1 MNKLYEYLLN
11 FFPESGFPA
20 VRTQIKRWSKTKP
33 LNGLKVLD
41 ATPVFRNTMLKYTA
55 LLAAGAEVTAA
66 HHPNIPA
73 DPEVIRILPEFGIAL
88 HREGQGYDVIAD
100 CAGCCRDIPSRY
112 GYAELTRTGLVYYQD
127 CRQPVVSVDSGI
139 LKRFETTLGTG
150 ESYLRA
156 MRHLGY
162 SGFAGKK
169 ILIFGGGKVG
179 QGIAWYA
186 AKENMQVFIA
196 DQAQITVPENITL
209 LTEKDRIKQAI
220 HDCAFIVSATGV
232 KNALTDWTVDFRDC
246 RAVIANMGVED
257 EFGSALP
264 AERVLNRKM
273 PLNFI
278 LPEPTLLRYID
289 PVFALSNA
297 ALLQLVKGE
306 VPAGITLPPRDLEFA
321 ILEELRGSEIRDGEI
336 SFILQNAD

>member
-1 MNKLYEYLLN
+1 MQKLYEYLLN
-11 FFPESGFPA
+11 YFPESGFPA
-20 VRTQIKRWSKTKP
+20 VGAQIKLWSETKP

-73 DPEVIRILPEFGIAL
+73 DPEVINILPEFGISL
-88 HREGQGYDVIAD
+88 HRDSQCYDVIAD
-100 CAGCCRDIPSRY
+100 CAGCSRKIPSKY
-112 GYAELTRTGLVYYQD
+112 GYAELTRTGLAYYQD
-127 CRQPVVSVDSGI
+127 CRQPVFSVDSGL

-162 SGFAGKK
+162 SGFSGKK

-179 QGIAWYA
+179 RGIAWYA

-196 DQAQITVPENITL
+196 DKAQIPVPENITL
-209 LTEKDRIKQAI
+209 LTDREEIKQAV
-220 HDCAFIVSATGV
+220 HDCDFIVSVTGV
-232 KNALTDWTVDFRDC
+232 RNALAEWAEDFRDC

-257 EFGSALP
+257 EFGTALP
-264 AERVLNRKM
+264 TERVLNRKM

-297 ALLQLVKGE
+297 ALLYLVQGK
-306 VPAGITLPPRDLEFA
+306 VPAGITLPPRNLEFA
-321 ILEELRGSEIRDGEI
+321 ILEKLCGSEIRDGEI